1 MLADPSAPDAVE
13 LASDV
18 RDGRRTPT
26 ELVEEALQ
34 RLALAE
40 PELHAFVSVA
50 ADRARAEAEVLTA
63 EAADG
68 RFRGPLHGVPVAV
81 KDLFDVAGEVTGAGS
96 RVPPTG
102 LPATSDAPAVARLR
116 AAGAVV
122 VGRTR
127 THEYAWGMTTQ
138 HESLGGA
145 RNPWDTGRTPGGSS
159 GGSAVA
165 VAAGVVPLALG
176 TDTAASIRLP
186 AAWCGLVGHKPTHGS
201 VDLTGVVPL
210 VPSLDCGGALVRTV
224 RDARLALSVLT
235 GRPVARR
242 RESLSGLGIGVLR
255 DPSAPALDAGIG
267 AVVEAAVGG
276 LGAVELEAPLWAA
289 MRRALVAAQA
299 AESGAYHRSL
309 GHWPDRAADYGPDV
323 RSRLAAASALTPE
336 DLAAGVEDRAAVRR
350 RADELLAAVDVLVLP
365 VAGAGPSRV
374 DDPDRVTVDGQ
385 PADLRAQVLPH
396 TLLANLCGLPACSVP
411 VGLDPDGLPVG
422 LQVVGA
428 AGADELV
435 LDVAELLMT
444 V

>member
-1 MLADPSAPDAVE
+1 MGLHHALRQTADVLADPAAPDAVE

-18 RDGRRTPT
+18 RGGRRTPT

-34 RLALAE
+34 RLALVE
-40 PELHAFVSVA
+40 PELHAFVSVD

-186 AAWCGLVGHKPTHGS
+186 AAWCGLVGPL
-201 VDLTGVVPL
+201 VLAVPL
-210 VPSLDCGGALVRTV
+210 GSET
-224 RDARLALSVLT
+224 
-235 GRPVARR
+235 
-242 RESLSGLGIGVLR
+242 
-255 DPSAPALDAGIG
+255 
-267 AVVEAAVGG
+267 
-276 LGAVELEAPLWAA
+276 
-289 MRRALVAAQA
+289 
-299 AESGAYHRSL
+299 
-309 GHWPDRAADYGPDV
+309 
-323 RSRLAAASALTPE
+323 
-336 DLAAGVEDRAAVRR
+336 
-350 RADELLAAVDVLVLP
+350 
-365 VAGAGPSRV
+365 
-374 DDPDRVTVDGQ
+374 
-385 PADLRAQVLPH
+385 
-396 TLLANLCGLPACSVP
+396 
-411 VGLDPDGLPVG
+411 
-422 LQVVGA
+422 
-428 AGADELV
+428 
-435 LDVAELLMT
+435 
-444 V
+444 